1 MSNIRFIRDLAAFTE
16 ALGVQN
22 APMVVEFAKMPWP
35 SDQDRDQF
43 IQQLTGISMKVE
55 RSYGG

>member
-1 MSNIRFIRDLAAFTE
+1 MSNVQFIRDLAAFTE

-22 APMVVEFAKMPWP
+22 APTIFEMAKVPWK
-35 SDQDRDQF
+35 SEQERDRF
-43 IQQLTGISMKVE
+43 IEQLTGVDLKVE

>member
-1 MSNIRFIRDLAAFTE
+1 MSQIQFIRDLAAFTE

-22 APMVVEFAKMPWP
+22 APTIFELAKVPWP
-35 SDQDRDQF
+35 SDEERDRF
-43 IQQLTGISMKVE
+43 INQLTGVNMKVE

>member
-1 MSNIRFIRDLAAFTE
+1 MSNVQFIRDLAAFTE

-22 APMVVEFAKMPWP
+22 APTVFYLAQVPWP
-35 SDQDRDQF
+35 TEQERDRF
-43 IQQLTGISMKVE
+43 ITQLTGVNLTIE